1 MINGISLAM
10 VAGIG
15 LRKLTDVI
23 PAYPTHADAIKKA
36 ADAYTRT
43 RQPMLRGWLLRKWLG
58 R

>member
-1 MINGISLAM
+1 M